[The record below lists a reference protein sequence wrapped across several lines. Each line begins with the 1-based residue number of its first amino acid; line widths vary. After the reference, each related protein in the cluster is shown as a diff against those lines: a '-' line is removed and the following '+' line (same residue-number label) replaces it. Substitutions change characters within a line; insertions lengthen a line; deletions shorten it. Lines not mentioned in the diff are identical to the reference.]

1 MRPSPNRGVCL
12 DEPLSPEL
20 ALVDPEL
27 ALRARALL
35 PETFGPRAAETPD
48 PAPAFTPRPTTAS
61 PRPDRQRRR
70 GSPRRPVARLTGV
83 ALLGALV
90 AAAGAAS
97 LGETQSYGKLTPQPP
112 QAARPDLVERAARPS
127 RSVEA
132 PRQSARADGRPAARG
147 KLRTRPLPSRVQVET
162 TVLALVR
169 ARTLAG
175 LVDPATSL
183 LRTNVAAGC
192 TLQARLRRFDC
203 RVAGPGTPV
212 WRIVV
217 VAKPDGRTVI
227 EWPAS
232 PLRNA
237 G

>member
-1 MRPSPNRGVCL
+1 M
-12 DEPLSPEL
+12 
-20 ALVDPEL
+20 A
-27 ALRARALL
+27 
-35 PETFGPRAAETPD
+35 T
-48 PAPAFTPRPTTAS
+48 
-61 PRPDRQRRR
+61 
-70 GSPRRPVARLTGV
+70 
-83 ALLGALV
+83 
-90 AAAGAAS
+90 AGAAS
-97 LGETQSYGKLTPQPP
+97 LGETQSYGYLPAQPP
-112 QAARPDLVERAARPS
+112 QAARSELVERAARAP

-147 KLRTRPLPSRVQVET
+147 KLPTRPLPSQVQVET

-192 TLQARLRRFDC
+192 RLQARLRRFDC